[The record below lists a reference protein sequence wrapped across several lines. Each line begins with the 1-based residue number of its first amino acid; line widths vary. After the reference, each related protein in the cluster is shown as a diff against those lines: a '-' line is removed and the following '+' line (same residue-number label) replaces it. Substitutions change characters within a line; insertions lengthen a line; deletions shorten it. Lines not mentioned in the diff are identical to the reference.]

1 MTLDDLRLWEC
12 SSWCSSVVQWSVE
25 WSDVPKVGI
34 CFGTIEDANQFYQ
47 NYAKRVGFVTKIR
60 FTRRVGKDKVPKN
73 QMITCNREGKRKSR
87 VSPIEKTNPRTNYN
101 CPARISIRLNKE
113 GLWIIS
119 KVCLDH
125 SHPCDPEMAKLLT
138 RNREMTI
145 HMCRVIERND
155 EAGVRPSKTYQVL
168 VGEAGGFSKIN
179 LMEKDVRNYLSRKVR
194 NVTEEMDA
202 REMLKYF
209 TRMKEMNSDF
219 YFDIELDQNKRLK
232 TIFWAD
238 ARSRAAYEYFG
249 DIVSF
254 DTTYKTNRYDMPFGS
269 FVGVN
274 HHGNS
279 VLLGCGM
286 LTKENS
292 GSFTW
297 LFNAWLTCMHGKAPK
312 GIITDKC
319 LGIRAGI
326 ENVMPE
332 TRHRLCIWHI
342 TKKIPEKFKRHK
354 RYEELQSDL
363 NNIVWESISEDDFQ
377 NQWEDFLI
385 EYGLEDNKWLSDIY
399 EERHRWVPIFLDN
412 FFWAGMRSTQRS
424 ESMHSYFDKFINNK
438 SLLIQFVKQY
448 DNCLGWKEQQERE
461 ADVEDYKSII
471 PCATNSL
478 IEKQFQGAY
487 TNAKFKEVQKQFR
500 KKANCILHLMKAVS
514 TSKVY
519 SILED
524 VSTSKERVYEVNYN
538 AETKDI
544 TCMCQMFESR
554 GILCR
559 HSLVVLGHERVR
571 EIPRRY
577 ILDRWSK
584 LVKRRHSDIKSSHD
598 PSLLNPKTERFDD
611 LCSHSNSV
619 AQFASQTKETIDILH
634 RYLDMAMAECQKH
647 VANSSSNAN
656 ELDNLLT
663 LEDGS
668 KDGGKDALSIFV
680 GGCIISIQGIKSPP
694 YVFTKG
700 RPTNRLGSEKD
711 KMIKKKTEAKKRKS
725 EITEKEDNQHIGD
738 IQSLPFNEQ
747 VHPIL
752 QDANYNVNEGFE
764 SDSMGASMGG
774 FMSLLNS
781 IHSYQFSNVD

>member
-1 MTLDDLRLWEC
+1 ME
-12 SSWCSSVVQWSVE
+12 SVLEEQNIE
-25 WSDVPKVGI
+25 DVPKVGM

-87 VSPIEKTNPRTNYN
+87 VSPIEKTNSRTNYN

-138 RNREMTI
+138 RNREMTM

-168 VGEAGGFSKIN
+168 VGEAG
-179 LMEKDVRNYLSRKVR
+179 
-194 NVTEEMDA
+194 
-202 REMLKYF
+202 
-209 TRMKEMNSDF
+209 
-219 YFDIELDQNKRLK
+219 
-232 TIFWAD
+232 
-238 ARSRAAYEYFG
+238 
-249 DIVSF
+249 
-254 DTTYKTNRYDMPFGS
+254 
-269 FVGVN
+269 
-274 HHGNS
+274 
-279 VLLGCGM
+279 
-286 LTKENS
+286 
-292 GSFTW
+292 
-297 LFNAWLTCMHGKAPK
+297 
-312 GIITDKC
+312 
-319 LGIRAGI
+319 
-326 ENVMPE
+326 
-332 TRHRLCIWHI
+332 
-342 TKKIPEKFKRHK
+342 
-354 RYEELQSDL
+354 
-363 NNIVWESISEDDFQ
+363 
-377 NQWEDFLI
+377 
-385 EYGLEDNKWLSDIY
+385 DIY

-619 AQFASQTKETIDILH
+619 AQFASQTKETSDILH
-634 RYLDMAMAECQKH
+634 RYLDMAMADCQKH

-663 LEDGS
+663 SEDGG

-680 GGCIISIQGIKSPP
+680 GGCIISIQDIKSPP

-747 VHPIL
+747 L

>member
-1 MTLDDLRLWEC
+1 MNQTY
-12 SSWCSSVVQWSVE
+12 
-25 WSDVPKVGI
+25 VPKVGM

-125 SHPCDPEMAKLLT
+125 SHPCDPEMTKLLT
-138 RNREMTI
+138 RNREMTM

-168 VGEAGGFSKIN
+168 MGEAGGFSKIN

-209 TRMKEMNSDF
+209 TRMKDMNSDF

-249 DIVSF
+249 DAVSF

-279 VLLGCGM
+279 MLLGCGL
-286 LTKENS
+286 LTKENP

-312 GIITDKC
+312 GIITDQC

-342 TKKIPEKFKRHK
+342 TKKILEKFKRHK

-385 EYGLEDNKWLSDIY
+385 EYDPEDNKWLSDIY

-412 FFWAGMRSTQRS
+412 FFWA
-424 ESMHSYFDKFINNK
+424 
-438 SLLIQFVKQY
+438 
-448 DNCLGWKEQQERE
+448 EQQERE

-471 PCATNSL
+471 PYATNSL

-559 HSLVVLGHERVR
+559 HSLVVLGHERMR

-598 PSLLNPKTERFDD
+598 PMSK
-611 LCSHSNSV
+611 
-619 AQFASQTKETIDILH
+619 A
-634 RYLDMAMAECQKH
+634 H

-663 LEDGS
+663 LEDGG
-668 KDGGKDALSIFV
+668 KDGGKDVLSIFV
-680 GGCIISIQGIKSPP
+680 GGCIISIQDIKSPP
-694 YVFTKG
+694 YVSTKG
-700 RPTNRLGSEKD
+700 RPTNRLRSEKD
-711 KMIKKKTEAKKRKS
+711 KMIKKKTDAKKRKS
-725 EITEKEDNQHIGD
+725 EITEKEDNQLIRD
-738 IQSLPFNEQ
+738 SQSLSFNEQ

-752 QDANYNVNEGFE
+752 QDANYHVNEGFE
-764 SDSMGASMGG
+764 SDSMGGSMGG

>member
-1 MTLDDLRLWEC
+1 MLTFLH
-12 SSWCSSVVQWSVE
+12 
-25 WSDVPKVGI
+25 DVPKVGM

-47 NYAKRVGFVTKIR
+47 NYAKRIGFVTKIR

-113 GLWIIS
+113 
-119 KVCLDH
+119 
-125 SHPCDPEMAKLLT
+125 
-138 RNREMTI
+138 
-145 HMCRVIERND
+145 
-155 EAGVRPSKTYQVL
+155 
-168 VGEAGGFSKIN
+168 
-179 LMEKDVRNYLSRKVR
+179 
-194 NVTEEMDA
+194 
-202 REMLKYF
+202 
-209 TRMKEMNSDF
+209 
-219 YFDIELDQNKRLK
+219 
-232 TIFWAD
+232 
-238 ARSRAAYEYFG
+238 
-249 DIVSF
+249 
-254 DTTYKTNRYDMPFGS
+254 
-269 FVGVN
+269 
-274 HHGNS
+274 
-279 VLLGCGM
+279 
-286 LTKENS
+286 
-292 GSFTW
+292 
-297 LFNAWLTCMHGKAPK
+297 
-312 GIITDKC
+312 
-319 LGIRAGI
+319 
-326 ENVMPE
+326 
-332 TRHRLCIWHI
+332 
-342 TKKIPEKFKRHK
+342 
-354 RYEELQSDL
+354 
-363 NNIVWESISEDDFQ
+363 EDDFQ

-385 EYGLEDNKWLSDIY
+385 EYGLEDNKWLSSTS
-399 EERHRWVPIFLDN
+399 LNMN
-412 FFWAGMRSTQRS
+412 F
-424 ESMHSYFDKFINNK
+424 Y
-438 SLLIQFVKQY
+438 
-448 DNCLGWKEQQERE
+448 
-461 ADVEDYKSII
+461 
-471 PCATNSL
+471 
-478 IEKQFQGAY
+478 
-487 TNAKFKEVQKQFR
+487 
-500 KKANCILHLMKAVS
+500 ILHIGIN
-514 TSKVY
+514 
-519 SILED
+519 ILD

-559 HSLVVLGHERVR
+559 HSLVVLGPECVR

-598 PSLLNPKTERFDD
+598 PSLLNIKTERFDD

-619 AQFASQTKETIDILH
+619 AQFASQTKETSDILH

-663 LEDGS
+663 LEDGG
-668 KDGGKDALSIFV
+668 KDGGKDVMSIFV
-680 GGCIISIQGIKSPP
+680 GGCIISIQDIKSPP
-694 YVFTKG
+694 YVSTKG

-738 IQSLPFNEQ
+738 SQSLPFNEQ

-764 SDSMGASMGG
+764 SDSMGGSMGE

>member
-1 MTLDDLRLWEC
+1 MH
-12 SSWCSSVVQWSVE
+12 SNA
-25 WSDVPKVGI
+25 DVPKVGM

-47 NYAKRVGFVTKIR
+47 NYAKRIGFVTKIR

-87 VSPIEKTNPRTNYN
+87 VSPIEKTNPRNNYN

-138 RNREMTI
+138 HNREMTM

-168 VGEAGGFSKIN
+168 VGAAG
-179 LMEKDVRNYLSRKVR
+179 
-194 NVTEEMDA
+194 
-202 REMLKYF
+202 
-209 TRMKEMNSDF
+209 
-219 YFDIELDQNKRLK
+219 
-232 TIFWAD
+232 
-238 ARSRAAYEYFG
+238 
-249 DIVSF
+249 
-254 DTTYKTNRYDMPFGS
+254 
-269 FVGVN
+269 
-274 HHGNS
+274 
-279 VLLGCGM
+279 
-286 LTKENS
+286 
-292 GSFTW
+292 
-297 LFNAWLTCMHGKAPK
+297 
-312 GIITDKC
+312 
-319 LGIRAGI
+319 
-326 ENVMPE
+326 
-332 TRHRLCIWHI
+332 
-342 TKKIPEKFKRHK
+342 
-354 RYEELQSDL
+354 
-363 NNIVWESISEDDFQ
+363 
-377 NQWEDFLI
+377 
-385 EYGLEDNKWLSDIY
+385 DIY
-399 EERHRWVPIFLDN
+399 EERHRWVPIFLNN

-461 ADVEDYKSII
+461 TDVEDYKSII

-500 KKANCILHLMKAVS
+500 KKANCILHLMKVVS

-598 PSLLNPKTERFDD
+598 PSLLDPKTKRFDD

-619 AQFASQTKETIDILH
+619 AQFASQTKETSDILH

-663 LEDGS
+663 LEDG
-668 KDGGKDALSIFV
+668 GKDALSIFV
-680 GGCIISIQGIKSPP
+680 GGCIISIQDIKSPP
-694 YVFTKG
+694 YVSTKG

-738 IQSLPFNEQ
+738 SQSLPFNEQ
-747 VHPIL
+747 L

-764 SDSMGASMGG
+764 SDSMGGSMGG

>member
-1 MTLDDLRLWEC
+1 ME
-12 SSWCSSVVQWSVE
+12 SVLEEQNIE
-25 WSDVPKVGI
+25 DVPKVGM

-138 RNREMTI
+138 RNREMTM

-179 LMEKDVRNYLSRKVR
+179 LMEKDVRNYLSRK
-194 NVTEEMDA
+194 
-202 REMLKYF
+202 
-209 TRMKEMNSDF
+209 
-219 YFDIELDQNKRLK
+219 I
-232 TIFWAD
+232 
-238 ARSRAAYEYFG
+238 
-249 DIVSF
+249 
-254 DTTYKTNRYDMPFGS
+254 TNGY
-269 FVGVN
+269 
-274 HHGNS
+274 
-279 VLLGCGM
+279 
-286 LTKENS
+286 
-292 GSFTW
+292 
-297 LFNAWLTCMHGKAPK
+297 
-312 GIITDKC
+312 
-319 LGIRAGI
+319 
-326 ENVMPE
+326 
-332 TRHRLCIWHI
+332 
-342 TKKIPEKFKRHK
+342 
-354 RYEELQSDL
+354 Q
-363 NNIVWESISEDDFQ
+363 
-377 NQWEDFLI
+377 
-385 EYGLEDNKWLSDIY
+385 
-399 EERHRWVPIFLDN
+399 
-412 FFWAGMRSTQRS
+412 
-424 ESMHSYFDKFINNK
+424 
-438 SLLIQFVKQY
+438 
-448 DNCLGWKEQQERE
+448 
-461 ADVEDYKSII
+461 
-471 PCATNSL
+471 
-478 IEKQFQGAY
+478 
-487 TNAKFKEVQKQFR
+487 
-500 KKANCILHLMKAVS
+500 
-514 TSKVY
+514 
-519 SILED
+519 D

-538 AETKDI
+538 AKTKDI

-619 AQFASQTKETIDILH
+619 AQFASQTKETSDILH
-634 RYLDMAMAECQKH
+634 RYLGMAMADCQKH
-647 VANSSSNAN
+647 VANSSSNVN

-663 LEDGS
+663 SEDGG

-680 GGCIISIQGIKSPP
+680 GGCIISIQDIKSPP

-700 RPTNRLGSEKD
+700 RLTNRLGSEKD

>member
-1 MTLDDLRLWEC
+1 MGHLDGSQGFPRLSICDEADDADWNFVLAVCLRVAASSSIEELMTLPLAGIEAVISSDDL
-12 SSWCSSVVQWSVE
+12 Q
-25 WSDVPKVGI
+25 DVPKVGM
-34 CFGTIEDANQFYQ
+34 CFGTIEDANQFYH
-47 NYAKRVGFVTKIR
+47 NYAKRIGFVTKIR

-138 RNREMTI
+138 RNREMTM

-269 FVGVN
+269 FVGAN

-279 VLLGCGM
+279 VLLGCG
-286 LTKENS
+286 LLSKENS
-292 GSFTW
+292 DSFTW
-297 LFNAWLTCMHGKAPK
+297 LFNDWLTCMHGKAPK
-312 GIITDKC
+312 GIITDQC

-377 NQWEDFLI
+377 NQWKDFLI
-385 EYGLEDNKWLSDIY
+385 EYGLEDNKWLS
-399 EERHRWVPIFLDN
+399 
-412 FFWAGMRSTQRS
+412 
-424 ESMHSYFDKFINNK
+424 
-438 SLLIQFVKQY
+438 
-448 DNCLGWKEQQERE
+448 
-461 ADVEDYKSII
+461 
-471 PCATNSL
+471 
-478 IEKQFQGAY
+478 EKQFQGAY

-619 AQFASQTKETIDILH
+619 AQFASQTKETSDILH

-663 LEDGS
+663 LEDGG

-680 GGCIISIQGIKSPP
+680 GGCIISIQDIKSPP

-700 RPTNRLGSEKD
+700 RPTNRLGSEKN

>member
-1 MTLDDLRLWEC
+1 MD
-12 SSWCSSVVQWSVE
+12 SKK
-25 WSDVPKVGI
+25 DVPKVGM

-47 NYAKRVGFVTKIR
+47 NYAKR
-60 FTRRVGKDKVPKN
+60 
-73 QMITCNREGKRKSR
+73 EEKRKSR

-138 RNREMTI
+138 RNREMTM

-155 EAGVRPSKTYQVL
+155 EAGVRPSKTYQVWW
-168 VGEAGGFSKIN
+168 VKQE
-179 LMEKDVRNYLSRKVR
+179 
-194 NVTEEMDA
+194 
-202 REMLKYF
+202 
-209 TRMKEMNSDF
+209 
-219 YFDIELDQNKRLK
+219 RLK

-274 HHGNS
+274 HH
-279 VLLGCGM
+279 
-286 LTKENS
+286 
-292 GSFTW
+292 
-297 LFNAWLTCMHGKAPK
+297 
-312 GIITDKC
+312 
-319 LGIRAGI
+319 
-326 ENVMPE
+326 
-332 TRHRLCIWHI
+332 
-342 TKKIPEKFKRHK
+342 
-354 RYEELQSDL
+354 
-363 NNIVWESISEDDFQ
+363 
-377 NQWEDFLI
+377 
-385 EYGLEDNKWLSDIY
+385 DIY

-538 AETKDI
+538 AEMKDI
-544 TCMCQMFESR
+544 TYMCQMFELR

-619 AQFASQTKETIDILH
+619 AQFASQTKETSDILH

-663 LEDGS
+663 SEDGG

-680 GGCIISIQGIKSPP
+680 GGCIISIQYIKSPP

-747 VHPIL
+747 L

-774 FMSLLNS
+774 FMSSLNS